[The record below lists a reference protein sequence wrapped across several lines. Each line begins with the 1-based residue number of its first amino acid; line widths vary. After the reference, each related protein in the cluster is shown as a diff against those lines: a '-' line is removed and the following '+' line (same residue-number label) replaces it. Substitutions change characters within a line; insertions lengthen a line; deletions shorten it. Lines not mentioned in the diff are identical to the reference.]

1 MLEEKKGEFMPSS
14 LICRVS
20 ERTDGGAEGVPRL
33 RPPSCLF
40 ILKSKLRMRER
51 ERGGRREAR
60 EDFEIRGTVDVA
72 LLGDTQVTKAREKGE
87 REATRSVVRSV
98 VWKGEEGRDN
108 LNFKFAA
115 RCSVASSSVRR
126 SRLS

>member
-1 MLEEKKGEFMPSS
+1 
-14 LICRVS
+14 
-20 ERTDGGAEGVPRL
+20 
-33 RPPSCLF
+33 
-40 ILKSKLRMRER
+40 MRER
-51 ERGGRREAR
+51 ERGGRSEGGREGG

-98 VWKGEEGRDN
+98 GWKGEEGRDN

>member
-1 MLEEKKGEFMPSS
+1 MRAQGEE
-14 LICRVS
+14 
-20 ERTDGGAEGVPRL
+20 GGKEG
-33 RPPSCLF
+33 
-40 ILKSKLRMRER
+40 
-51 ERGGRREAR
+51 G

-87 REATRSVVRSV
+87 KEATRSDGRVE
-98 VWKGEEGRDN
+98 GEEGRDN

>member
-20 ERTDGGAEGVPRL
+20 ERTGEQKESPPRL

-51 ERGGRREAR
+51 ERGGRSEGGREGG

-87 REATRSVVRSV
+87 KEATRSFGRS
-98 VWKGEEGRDN
+98 GGRDN